1 MSATF
6 HGRDLFVPAAARFA
20 TGVEPEAAGPAVP
33 VADLVRLPVPLC
45 RVGPGLAETE
55 VLTADGFGNLQLAL
69 PAARAAEAGFG
80 VGVRLSVSVW
90 GRAAPPLAVPVVT
103 TFASVP
109 AGEPLLCV
117 DSAGMLALAV
127 NRGSAARQ
135 LGIGAGRSC
144 PAECAGL
151 SSAGCTS
158 VAAASPTEGG
168 GQNASTLA

>member
-1 MSATF
+1 MRLRVERIRRCVCPLC
-6 HGRDLFVPAAARFA
+6 GDLPRRDLFVPAAARFA

-90 GRAAPPLAVPVVT
+90 GRAAMPLAVPVVA
-103 TFASVP
+103 TFAPCPP
-109 AGEPLLCV
+109 ASRCSTSTRPAC
-117 DSAGMLALAV
+117 SRWRS
-127 NRGSAARQ
+127 NRGSASRQ
-135 LGIGAGRSC
+135 LGSV
-144 PAECAGL
+144 PALL
-151 SSAGCTS
+151 SG
-158 VAAASPTEGG
+158 
-168 GQNASTLA
+168 